1 MKTNYLKL
9 LLCFTIAITSSFS
22 CYSQEIKPKQ
32 LLKKVDAALNNIET
46 LVYKINRKD
55 KSFTN
60 KPTDTLYRVAICSLY
75 TPDREIKKFVI
86 DVFREDN
93 TLQYFKCDGT
103 YLASLYY
110 KKDSLDTSKKIR
122 IEYGW
127 DPKYNH
133 ALSMT
138 RDYNLRDYF
147 EKKRAF
153 RQYNSLLAKLFL
165 IKEIVISEGTFM
177 DTPVYILTAYTKNL
191 EKRRNYIDYMEA
203 THYIRKS
210 DFLPIG
216 YKNTSKLDNMIEY
229 EYYEI
234 EYLKINSKLPLE
246 SFEVDINVR
255 EIKPREMY
263 DRIKEYEL

>member
-46 LVYKINRKD
+46 LVYKIDRKD
-55 KSFTN
+55 KSFTA

-93 TLQYFKCDGT
+93 ILQYFKCDGT

-127 DPKYNH
+127 NPKYNH
-133 ALSMT
+133 ALIT
-138 RDYNLRDYF
+138 TNDYNLWDYF

-153 RQYNSLLAKLFL
+153 RQYNSILAKLFL
-165 IKEIVISEGTFM
+165 IKEIVVTEGTFL

-234 EYLKINSKLPLE
+234 EYLEINGQIPEKA
-246 SFEVDINVR
+246 FEVDINIR
-255 EIKPREMY
+255 EIKPREVY
-263 DRIKEYEL
+263 DRIKKYEL